1 MDDLDNL
8 KRELDSKFSELDQRF
23 NYMKTGLMW
32 FWNKFIYPP
41 LNFIIITPLVKLL
54 EWLTGEEEKE
64 RGDDWF

>member
-8 KRELDSKFSELDQRF
+8 ERELDSKFSELDQRF

-32 FWNKFIYPP
+32 FYLKDSGYP